1 MLGMPML
8 SKPRPHPG
16 RALAVAISLTVASAS
31 TASWAEGPEL
41 RSYNAAIGDSSIS
54 GISSG
59 AFMAVQFGFAW
70 SSIIKGVGVV
80 AGGPFYCAQASA
92 ADIINLYALP
102 IVTATGSCMKGD
114 PPPDLQPMV
123 AKLEA
128 KAAAGEID
136 PLDNVKRQKIY
147 LFHGYNDAVVA
158 KPVTDA
164 AAEFYRR
171 YLGDAARGNL
181 FYQNTRGAGHSFV
194 VREQTDRDIN
204 ACAANQSPFID
215 QCGYDQAG
223 IILQHIYGALR
234 PSAPGEP
241 GGSLKRFDQK
251 RYTGR
256 HIPGALSLGDEG
268 YVFVP
273 SACEQG
279 AACRVH
285 IALHGCMQDVATIG
299 RLFIEQAGYNTWADA
314 NRIIVLYPQAEAS
327 PFAPLNPNGCWDW
340 WSYID
345 HDDGY
350 VTKTGLQIA
359 AIKAMLDALTAGGG
373 LPPASLPEQG
383 GVPAELIVTDT
394 SDTAAALAWTPVAG
408 ASGYRVWRAAAD
420 GVFRAVA
427 ETRGPS
433 YGDHGLAPGTS
444 YAWQV
449 TALVGGIEGS
459 PSPSARAAT
468 RPTPDPCNAPGKC
481 P

>member
-1 MLGMPML
+1 ML
-8 SKPRPHPG
+8 SKPWRHPG
-16 RALAVAISLTVASAS
+16 IALAVAISFAAAAGTRC
-31 TASWAEGPEL
+31 WAEGPAL
-41 RSYNAAIGDSSIS
+41 RSYNAAPGESSIS

-70 SSIIKGVGVV
+70 SSLMAGVGVV

-92 ADIINLYALP
+92 ADFINGYTLP
-102 IVTATGSCMKGD
+102 IANATGPCMTG
-114 PPPDLQPMV
+114 PPPDLQPMMD
-123 AKLEA
+123 KLEA
-128 KAAAGEID
+128 KAKAGAID
-136 PLDNVKRQKIY
+136 PLDGLKRQKIY

-158 KPVTDA
+158 RTVTDA
-164 AAEFYRR
+164 AADFYRR
-171 YLGDAARGNL
+171 SLGHAARGNL
-181 FYQNTRGAGHSFV
+181 FYQYTRGAGHSFV
-194 VREQTDRDIN
+194 VKEEAGEVN
-204 ACAANQSPFID
+204 ACAVNRTPYID

-234 PSAPGEP
+234 PGTLGQLTGTIKS
-241 GGSLKRFDQK
+241 FDQN

-256 HIPGALSLGDEG
+256 DIADALSMGDEG

-285 IALHGCMQDVATIG
+285 IALHGCEQGVDTIG
-299 RLFIEQAGYNTWADA
+299 RRFIEQTGYNAWADA
-314 NRIIVLYPQAEAS
+314 NRIIVLYPQAKPS
-327 PFAPLNPNGCWDW
+327 PFLPYNPKGCWDW

-350 VTKTGLQIA
+350 VTKAGLQIA

-373 LPPASLPEQG
+373 SSPAPPPEPG
-383 GVPAELIVTDT
+383 DAPAELIVTDT

-408 ASGYRVWRAAAD
+408 ASSYRVWRARPD
-420 GVFRAVA
+420 GMFEAVA
-427 ETRGPS
+427 EIQGPS
-433 YGDHGLAPGTS
+433 YGDHGLAPATS

-449 TALVGGIEGS
+449 TATVGGIERS
-459 PSPSARAAT
+459 PSPSAHATT
-468 RPTPDPCNAPGKC
+468 RPRPVPCHTPGTC